1 VSSSKRERVRKR
13 WAQRGFSPVDLFNLW
28 TPRGIGEEHNGLAYG
43 KGPRQ
48 KLDVY
53 KPRHAAKAPILVF
66 FYGGSWQSGS
76 RDLYPFVGAALAAQ
90 GIVTVVPDYST
101 FPPARFPTF
110 VEDAARAVRFAST
123 SAAQWGADPSRLVLM
138 GHSAGAYIAAM
149 LSFDPQWL
157 GKVGLNSQ
165 ADVAGF
171 IGLAGPYD
179 FLPIQSRTLRTIF
192 GGANR
197 RETQPISF
205 VTGKEAPALLITPRR
220 DRLVS
225 PANSRRM
232 AAKVRTHGGFAEER
246 TYRGVGH
253 LTLIAA
259 FAPGLR
265 ILAPVL
271 RDATEFVWR
280 VTRQAASEHFCNG
293 SQVALCNSGYIARC
307 LNMTETTCIA
317 PCHSCI
323 TTAMEPTH
331 DHSTCRLQL
340 RAAFPYD

>member
-1 VSSSKRERVRKR
+1 MARAASTHSTSSGKRTGIREH
-13 WAQRGFSPVDLFNLW
+13 WAQRGFSPADLLNLRS
-28 TPRGIGEEHNGLAYG
+28 PRGIGEEHHGLAYG
-43 KGPRQ
+43 EGPRQ

-53 KPRHAAKAPILVF
+53 KPRHAAKAPVLVF
-66 FYGGSWQSGS
+66 FYGGGWQGGS
-76 RDLYPFVGAALAAQ
+76 RDHYPFVGAALAAQ

-101 FPPARFPTF
+101 FPPARFPAF

-123 SAAQWGADPSRLVLM
+123 SAARWGGDPSRLVLM

-179 FLPIQSRTLRTIF
+179 FLPNQSRTLRTIF

-205 VTGKEAPALLITPRR
+205 VTGNEAPALLITPRR

-232 AAKVRTHGGFAEER
+232 AAKIRAHGGFVEER
-246 TYRGVGH
+246 TYGGVGH

-280 VTRQAASEHFCNG
+280 VTRQAASKHFKRG
-293 SQVALCNSGYIARC
+293 
-307 LNMTETTCIA
+307 
-317 PCHSCI
+317 
-323 TTAMEPTH
+323 
-331 DHSTCRLQL
+331 
-340 RAAFPYD
+340 

>member
-1 VSSSKRERVRKR
+1 MRWSVGKTALVAAQPVKAVPVLEMVRMAKTAATHSKPSVKRNRMREVG
-13 WAQRGFSPVDLFNLW
+13 AQRGFLPVDLLNLW
-28 TPRGIGEEHNGLAYG
+28 EPNGAWEEYPDLIYGEGR
-43 KGPRQ
+43 RQ

-53 KPRHAAKAPILVF
+53 KPRHAAKAPVVVF
-66 FYGGSWQSGS
+66 FYGGSWQGGA
-76 RDLYPFVGAALAAQ
+76 RDLYPFLGASLAAQ
-90 GIVTVVPDYST
+90 GILTVVPDYSI

-110 VEDAARAVRFAST
+110 VEDAARAVRFARAN
-123 SAAQWGADPSRLVLM
+123 AAPWGGDPSRLVLM

-157 GKVGLNSQ
+157 GQVDLNSQ
-165 ADVAGF
+165 TDLAGF

-197 RETQPISF
+197 TETQPISF

-225 PANSRRM
+225 PGNSRRM
-232 AAKVRTHGGFAEER
+232 AAQIHARGGVAEER
-246 TYRGVGH
+246 TYSGVGH
-253 LTLIAA
+253 LTLIGA

-271 RDATEFVWR
+271 RDVTQFVWR
-280 VTRQAASEHFCNG
+280 VASRPAN
-293 SQVALCNSGYIARC
+293 
-307 LNMTETTCIA
+307 
-317 PCHSCI
+317 
-323 TTAMEPTH
+323 
-331 DHSTCRLQL
+331 
-340 RAAFPYD
+340 